1 MVIKTVGVVGCGVMG
16 SGIAQ
21 VCAEKNYQVVV
32 SETSKE
38 LLSKGISLIH
48 DSFVRSV
55 DKGKISKDDKDTI
68 MRRIQSTL
76 NLDDFS
82 ECDIVIEAAVE
93 NPELKKEIFLDLDR
107 ICPSHAILCSNT
119 SCIPIMKMASA
130 TTRLDKVVG
139 THFFNPAHVMKLL
152 ELIRTI
158 ATSDETVATV
168 TKFGQSLGKTVVQVK
183 DMPGFVVTRLLVS
196 QQLEAVRLLQE
207 GVATVEDIDEAQ
219 RLGANLPMGPFQ
231 VIDLI
236 GLDTVLNVANTMYQE
251 TKSPIWAAPPLLT
264 QMVEAGYL
272 GRKVKQGFYNY

>member
-1 MVIKTVGVVGCGVMG
+1 MEIKTVGIVGCGVMG

-21 VCAEKNYQVVV
+21 VCAERKYNVVV
-32 SETSKE
+32 SESNKE
-38 LLSKGISLIH
+38 LLARGINLIH
-48 DSFVRSV
+48 DSLVRSV
-55 DKGKISKDDKDTI
+55 DKGKISRDDKDAI
-68 MRRIQSTL
+68 MQRIQGTL
-76 NLDDFS
+76 NLEDFS
-82 ECDIVIEAAVE
+82 GCDIVIEAVIE
-93 NPELKKEIFLDLDR
+93 NPELKKHIFTDLDR
-107 ICPSHAILCSNT
+107 ICPSNTILCSNT

-130 TTRLDKVVG
+130 TARMDKVMG

-158 ATSDETVATV
+158 ATSEETVAAV
-168 TKFGQSLGKTVVQVK
+168 TKFGETLGKTVVQVK

-207 GVATVEDIDEAQ
+207 GVATVEGIDEAQ

-231 VIDLI
+231 VMDLI

-251 TKSPIWAAPPLLT
+251 TKSPMWAAPPLLT

-272 GRKVKQGFYNY
+272 GHKVKQGFYKY